1 MRKHHHSIYCLLIS
15 AIVSMQLGYG
25 QLYEVTRYAD
35 DNGLPS
41 RIVHDVDQDS
51 EGYLWVAGNNGL
63 YKFDGQNF
71 HAYYAVLNDT
81 TGLRNNKINTL
92 IADSNDRIWIGTP
105 KGLHLMEQGE
115 IRYVPLETNSTDS
128 QEHITAIFEDS
139 DKNIWVGTYEGFYRI
154 SRESGIIDNF
164 AEHLLWNE
172 KKSTVWGFSQDTAG
186 NIWIARAT
194 YPPLL
199 LPKGKSTFK
208 ELDLTIA
215 DEDLPEDLT
224 IFHYLEYESGHFLV
238 GSPHGL
244 LKGTYDLDNSFIIS
258 KYRTPDNKPLPR
270 YHINK
275 TVIDGDG
282 AIWIATWRNY
292 YKKFLIRDGYLE
304 EQEVIGMK
312 DFNQMSGFARSV
324 FQDKQQNLWMPN
336 SNGLFKFSKSAGNAT
351 IFPPP
356 HKPNCIENISVYS
369 IIEDKLD
376 RLWINTPTHL
386 YRIDKEDILNN
397 RCPKEYL
404 SFENPHFQLS
414 RDMFIDSRDRLW
426 ISGQGG
432 ISVTQLD
439 DEHEPGDFVH
449 YTPKDGLPHLWSFE
463 ILEENPDTFWV
474 TNYHG
479 LLKLTLK
486 DADIRKPQFIN
497 YQANAESPTTLI
509 NSYTLQLEKDKGGSL
524 WIGTFSGLS
533 KLISERAEGSFSNHT
548 TSFGRSDQL
557 SNNSIKKI
565 FRDSRDRLWIGTQTG
580 LNLYIEESNSFI
592 QFGRPEGLPSE
603 YILGIA
609 EDSENQ
615 LWITTTNGVFKGIY
629 NDSMKAFVHI
639 EYFTGKDGLAD
650 NISNRNAIFI
660 DEDDHV
666 FIGSSKGISVL
677 NNAQSQMDLRKYNLG
692 ITTLESIRKKESG
705 FVSVLKKMKNNKIEL
720 SARENSIRLHYAVLD
735 FTNPE
740 FNQYRHKFLPLNEDW
755 IETGNSSQLTYYNL
769 SPGSYE
775 LILDGHNN
783 QGIWAG
789 DPLKISIVIAPPFWK
804 SNLAFAL
811 YVLLVLGIIRM
822 LYVMRIRK
830 KMHELEQETRLEK
843 ALILEREQLR
853 NENAADFHDELGSKV
868 TKISM
873 FLTLAERSLK
883 EEKDPTNWL
892 GKMRENIKDL
902 SGSFRDLLWVID
914 PKKDSLGDAFLR
926 LKDFGDDLFG
936 TSETRFSTVGFSE
949 TLSAIKLDPQTKKQ
963 VVLIFK
969 EAMHNCAKHANATL
983 VELNISHKDDHSSLF
998 LQDNGKGFNAHEQGK
1013 GRGLNNMHQRAEKI
1027 GGKLKIVSDK
1037 SGTTIKLENIPH
1049 LRDVN
1054 TV

>member
-1 MRKHHHSIYCLLIS
+1 MLKQRHSIFCFFTALMLL
-15 AIVSMQLGYG
+15 MRLGYG

-63 YKFDGQNF
+63 YKFDGHKF

-81 TGLRNNKINTL
+81 TGLRNNRINTL

-105 KGLHLMEQGE
+105 KGLHVMEQDE
-115 IRYVPLETNSTDS
+115 IRYVPLEKNSTDS
-128 QEHITAIFEDS
+128 QEHITAIFEDA
-139 DKNIWVGTYEGFYRI
+139 DKNIWVGTYDGFYRI
-154 SRESGIIDNF
+154 ADKDGRVDNF

-172 KKSTVWGFSQDTAG
+172 KKSTVWGFSQDKAG

-194 YPPLL
+194 YPPLM
-199 LPKGKSTFK
+199 LPKGRSTFK
-208 ELDLTIA
+208 ELNLKIA
-215 DEDLPEDLT
+215 DEDLPDDLT
-224 IFHYLEYESGHFLV
+224 VFNYIEYETGHFLV

-244 LKGTYDLDNSFIIS
+244 LKGSYDLDSIFTIS
-258 KYRTPDNKPLPR
+258 RYRTPDNKPLPR

-275 TVIDGDG
+275 TVIDSEG

-292 YKKFLIRDGYLE
+292 YKKFHFKGEFIE
-304 EQEVIGMK
+304 EQEVIGMN
-312 DFNQMSGFARSV
+312 DYGEMSGFARSV
-324 FQDKQQNLWMPN
+324 FEDRQHNLWMPN
-336 SNGLFKFSKSAGNAT
+336 SNGLFKFSETTGNAT

-356 HKPNCIENISVYS
+356 HRPNCIENISVYS
-369 IIEDKLD
+369 IIEDKFD

-386 YRIDKEDILNN
+386 YRIAKADILNN
-397 RCPKEYL
+397 KCPIEYL
-404 SFENPHFQLS
+404 SLVNPHFQLS

-439 DEHEPGDFVH
+439 KNHEPGDFVH
-449 YTPKDGLPHLWSFE
+449 YTPKNGLPHLWSFE
-463 ILEENPDTFWV
+463 ILEESPETFWV

-479 LLKLTLK
+479 LLKLTLI
-486 DADIRKPQFIN
+486 DGDIRKPLFTT
-497 YQANAESPTTLI
+497 YESNNEIPTTLV
-509 NSYTLQLEKDKGGSL
+509 NSYTLQLEKDKEGSL

-533 KLISERAEGSFSNHT
+533 KLISETAEGNFSNYT
-548 TSFGRSDQL
+548 ASFGRSDHL

-565 FRDSRDRLWIGTQTG
+565 FRDSKDRLWIGTQTG
-580 LNLYIEESNSFI
+580 LNLYIEETDSFI

-629 NDSMKAFVHI
+629 NESMKAFVHI
-639 EYFTGKDGLAD
+639 EYFMGKDGLAD
-650 NISNRNAIFI
+650 NISNRNAIYI
-660 DEDDHV
+660 DADDKV

-677 NNAQSQMDLRKYNLG
+677 NNVQSHIDLRKYNLS

-705 FVSVLKKMKNNKIEL
+705 FVSVLNRMKNNKIQL
-720 SARENSIRLHYAVLD
+720 SAGENSIRLHYAVLD
-735 FTNPE
+735 FTKPE
-740 FNQYRHKFLPLNEDW
+740 FNQYRHKFLPLSEDW
-755 IETGNSSQLTYYNL
+755 VETGNSSQLTYYNL

-783 QGIWAG
+783 QGIWSG
-789 DPLKISIVIAPPFWK
+789 DPLKLSIVVAPPFWR
-804 SNLAFAL
+804 SNMAFAL
-811 YVLLVLGIIRM
+811 YILLALGIIRM
-822 LYVMRIRK
+822 LYIMRIKK

-873 FLTLAERSLK
+873 FLTLAERTLK
-883 EEKDPTNWL
+883 EKKDPTNWL

-914 PKKDSLGDAFLR
+914 PKKDSLADAFLR

-936 TSETRFSTVGFSE
+936 TSETRFSTLGYSE
-949 TLSAIKLDPQTKKQ
+949 KLNVIKLDPQTKKQ

-969 EAMHNCAKHANATL
+969 EAMHNCAKYANATL
-983 VELNISHKDDHSSLF
+983 VELSISHTDHYSTLI
-998 LQDNGKGFNAHEQGK
+998 LKDNGNGFNVHEQGE
-1013 GRGLNNMHQRAEKI
+1013 GRGLPNMKQRAEKI
-1027 GGKLKIVSDK
+1027 GGKLNIVSNK
-1037 SGTTIKLENIPH
+1037 NGTSVKLENIPH
-1049 LRDVN
+1049 LGEEN
-1054 TV
+1054 SI